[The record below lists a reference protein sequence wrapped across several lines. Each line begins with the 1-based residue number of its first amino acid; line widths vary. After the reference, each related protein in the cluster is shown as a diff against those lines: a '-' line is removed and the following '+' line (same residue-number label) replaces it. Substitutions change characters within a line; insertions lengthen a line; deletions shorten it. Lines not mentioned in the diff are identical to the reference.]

1 MLIITAVEAHLM
13 EVDIIT
19 LSTAIIEQLLIAEI
33 IAAETGCIT
42 TIPILEIALIFQTG
56 NQLHLQ
62 TETVIL
68 QIETAIQLIEIAIQL
83 IETAIQPIGIV
94 IILTLLLEIIA
105 KVSLAETIAIII
117 KTELIP
123 LVKALKDPAI
133 LLVVITRIEAVVWVE
148 ARECP
153 VEAEPECLAVVAE
166 DKKQSRER

>member
-1 MLIITAVEAHLM
+1 MLIITVVEAHLM

-42 TIPILEIALIFQTG
+42 TIPTLEIALIFQIG

-62 TETVIL
+62 TETVIP
-68 QIETAIQLIEIAIQL
+68 L

-94 IILTLLLEIIA
+94 ILLTLLLEIIT

-148 ARECP
+148 ARESP